1 VSEPQILDSAGN
13 RLQVGDR
20 VRMVAHPPA
29 PPDSPLDDGRVV
41 LLARGLAGWGVEVE
55 WPDMD
60 STCIDWYPTQAKGA
74 TELTCGDLTLIPTQE
89 DD

>member
-1 VSEPQILDSAGN
+1 VSEPMILDSAGN

-20 VRMVAHPPA
+20 VRMVLFTDPQ
-29 PPDSPLDDGRVV
+29 DDGRV
-41 LLARGLAGWGVEVE
+41 LRFTFKPEGWRNGWGVEVE

-60 STCIDWYPTQAKGA
+60 STCIDWYPTQVQGA